1 MEIAKKMGKS
11 ELAAA
16 VALLLTCGDGEE
28 RAEVYGCAADR
39 QQATI
44 VFDVAADMVRMCPAL
59 NKRVKILASQKRII
73 YTPTNSF
80 YQVLSAEAYSKHG
93 FNIHG
98 VVFDELHT
106 QPNRKLFDVMTKG
119 SGDARMQPLYF
130 LITTAGTD
138 TNSICYETH
147 QKAKDILEGRKI
159 DPTFYPV
166 IYGAD
171 ESDDWTDPKV
181 WKKSNP
187 SLGITVGIDKVK
199 AACESAKQNPG
210 EENSFR
216 QLRLNQWVKQAV
228 RWMPMEKWDA
238 CSFAVNPDELEGRV
252 CYGGLDLSS
261 TTDIQ
266 KKPEWEFAGIYADD
280 GISGTNTKKRED
292 FNRMIDD
299 CETGNIDMI
308 ITKSISRFARN
319 TLDCLKYIRQLKD
332 KNIPVFFEKEA
343 INTMD
348 AKGEV
353 LITIMASLA
362 QQESQSL
369 SQNVKL
375 GLQFRYQ
382 NGQVQVNHNH
392 FLGYTKDANG
402 NLIIDPEQAEVVKRI
417 YREYLEGYSMDRI
430 AKGLEADGIL
440 TGAGKTKWWTST
452 INKILRNEKYIGDAL
467 LQKTY
472 TTDFL
477 NKTRVKNNGI
487 VPQYYVEGN
496 HEAIIPKDI
505 FLRVQEELVRRRV
518 VKTSANGK
526 KRSYSCNHCFAQIV
540 ICGECGEMFRRI
552 HWNNRGC
559 KSIVWR
565 CISRL
570 EPTGQECHARTVN
583 ETVLENVVV
592 QAINTL
598 LGDKSTYQA
607 QLQQNIAKVI
617 RSAQQ
622 NTTDGIDE
630 RLTGAPER
638 ASQKGN
644 NKEAYDEIAD
654 EIFKLREQREKCT
667 VDTAAR
673 DAQIARINELQD
685 FIKQQPPHLEA
696 FDEALVKRWLERII
710 VWEDHFTVE
719 LKSGLKI
726 EIEG

>member
-1 MEIAKKMGKS
+1 MGNVMVIPAKRQVGNT
-11 ELAAA
+11 A
-16 VALLLTCGDGEE
+16 
-28 RAEVYGCAADR
+28 R
-39 QQATI
+39 QQDAKPKLR
-44 VFDVAADMVRMCPAL
+44 VAAYC
-59 NKRVKILASQKRII
+59 RVSTDSDEQATSYDAQVEH
-73 YTPTNSF
+73 YT
-80 YQVLSAEAYSKHG
+80 
-93 FNIHG
+93 
-98 VVFDELHT
+98 EL
-106 QPNRKLFDVMTKG
+106 
-119 SGDARMQPLYF
+119 
-130 LITTAGTD
+130 
-138 TNSICYETH
+138 
-147 QKAKDILEGRKI
+147 
-159 DPTFYPV
+159 
-166 IYGAD
+166 
-171 ESDDWTDPKV
+171 
-181 WKKSNP
+181 
-187 SLGITVGIDKVK
+187 
-199 AACESAKQNPG
+199 
-210 EENSFR
+210 
-216 QLRLNQWVKQAV
+216 
-228 RWMPMEKWDA
+228 
-238 CSFAVNPDELEGRV
+238 
-252 CYGGLDLSS
+252 
-261 TTDIQ
+261 IQ
-266 KKPEWEFAGIYADD
+266 KNPEWEFAGIYADD

-299 CETGNIDMI
+299 CEAGNIDMI

-332 KNIPVFFEKEA
+332 KNIPVFFEKES

-382 NGQVQVNHNH
+382 SGQVQVNHNH
-392 FLGYTKDANG
+392 FLGYTKDADG

-430 AKGLEADGIL
+430 ARGLEADGIL

-477 NKTRVKNNGI
+477 NKT
-487 VPQYYVEGN
+487 
-496 HEAIIPKDI
+496 
-505 FLRVQEELVRRRV
+505 
-518 VKTSANGK
+518 SANGK
-526 KRSYSCNHCFAQIV
+526 KRTYSCNHCFAQIV

-570 EPTGQECHARTVN
+570 EPAGQECHARTVN
-583 ETVLENVVV
+583 ETILENVVV

-622 NTTDGIDE
+622 NTADGIDK
-630 RLTGAPER
+630 RLQEL
-638 ASQKGN
+638 QKELLKKAN

-685 FIKQQPPHLEA
+685 FIRQPTHLEA

-710 VWEDHFTVE
+710 VWEDHFTVK

-726 EIEG
+726 EIEV